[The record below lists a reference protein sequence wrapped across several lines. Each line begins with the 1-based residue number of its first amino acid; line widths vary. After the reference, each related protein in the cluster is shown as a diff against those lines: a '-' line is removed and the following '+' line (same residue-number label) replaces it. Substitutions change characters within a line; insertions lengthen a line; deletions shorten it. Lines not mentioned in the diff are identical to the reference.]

1 MSEKTKEMMPVEGLC
16 FLDDNNKA
24 YVAVCKD
31 SCTKDKAI
39 TVANRYFKTKKDLL
53 KIQSGQI
60 MSGGV
65 LNIGCKGDTWVISK
79 KEVRK

>member
-1 MSEKTKEMMPVEGLC
+1 MSKKTKEMMPVEGLC

-39 TVANRYFKTKKDLL
+39 TVTDAVGVVNIIL
-53 KIQSGQI
+53 GN
-60 MSGGV
+60 GGA
-65 LNIGCKGDTWVISK
+65 GAPKQDM
-79 KEVRK
+79 KEPEVEP

>member
-1 MSEKTKEMMPVEGLC
+1 MSTSTKGMSPIEGLC
-16 FLDDNNKA
+16 FLDENNKA
-24 YVAVCKD
+24 YVAVSKD
-31 SCTKDKAI
+31 CNKDRALTI
-39 TVANRYFKTKKDLL
+39 ANRYFKTKKDLL

-79 KEVRK
+79 KGGKR